1 MNAYSVVFFSCGIV
15 ANLSGEKDK
24 ARITGV
30 LRGAVQKGNYRIKIS
45 YVQDNSSPISAV
57 VTSFVSDLDI
67 ARKNLKP
74 NKEKKMLRQRFVDS
88 PIPALKQWECRQARS
103 RSE

>member
-1 MNAYSVVFFSCGIV
+1 MPGDCLFRT
-15 ANLSGEKDK
+15 LSAASSMVKDK
-24 ARITGV
+24 ARITGM

-67 ARKNLKP
+67 ARINLKP
-74 NKEKKMLRQRFVDS
+74 NKEKMLRQRFVDS
-88 PIPALKQWECRQARS
+88 PIPAFKQ
-103 RSE
+103 

>member
-1 MNAYSVVFFSCGIV
+1 MM
-15 ANLSGEKDK
+15 KDK
-24 ARITGV
+24 ARITGM

-67 ARKNLKP
+67 ARINLKP
-74 NKEKKMLRQRFVDS
+74 NKEKMLRQRFVDS
-88 PIPALKQWECRQARS
+88 PIPAFKQ
-103 RSE
+103 

>member
-1 MNAYSVVFFSCGIV
+1 MV
-15 ANLSGEKDK
+15 KDK
-24 ARITGV
+24 ARITGM

-67 ARKNLKP
+67 ARINLKP
-74 NKEKKMLRQRFVDS
+74 NKEKMLRQRFVDS
-88 PIPALKQWECRQARS
+88 PIPAFKQ
-103 RSE
+103 